1 MAKKGPPMLY
11 TRFYDHVLTEISAG
25 KVNDGI
31 NLLVGMLDTVDIGP
45 GSLAQ
50 AKRELSG
57 HSLARMLLEDPSV
70 ADAEARPN
78 DTAARIGMIG
88 CVPAGGQISS
98 TGRRLF
104 EVTSELTFARAL
116 RQRRDSFEQRFTRAW
131 QLGQKICV
139 LISGGADAASQL
151 SGADFSKAT
160 VIDADDAQRGLR
172 LAADNEQRF
181 DLILAPDLFDRTVE
195 PALAQILELMA
206 ASLSHNGGIIVAA
219 LLPHHLGAGWRSA
232 CLNWN
237 PHCHDEAAL
246 ARIAAKAGLTARTYR
261 DETDCI
267 LWGELGIHHGN

>member
-1 MAKKGPPMLY
+1 MLY
-11 TRFYDHVLTEISAG
+11 TRFYDQVLTEISAG

-78 DTAARIGMIG
+78 DTTVRIGMIG
-88 CVPAGGQISS
+88 RATTGSNISS

-104 EVTSELTFARAL
+104 EVTSDLTFARAL
-116 RQRRDSFEQRFTRAW
+116 RQRRESFEQRFTRAW

-151 SGADFSKAT
+151 SNADFSKAT
-160 VIDADDAQRGLR
+160 VIDADDAERGLR
-172 LAADNEQRF
+172 LAADEAQRF

-195 PALAQILELMA
+195 PELSNILKLS
-206 ASLSHNGGIIVAA
+206 ASCLGANGSIIVAA

-246 ARIAAKAGLTARTYR
+246 ARIAATAGLKLRAYR

-267 LWGELGIHHGN
+267 IWGELGTHHAN

>member
-1 MAKKGPPMLY
+1 MLY
-11 TRFYDHVLTEISAG
+11 TRFYDQVLTEISAG

-70 ADAEARPN
+70 ADAKARPN

-88 CVPAGGQISS
+88 RAAPGSDISS

-116 RQRRDSFEQRFTRAW
+116 RQRRESFETRFTRAW

-151 SGADFSKAT
+151 SNADFSKAT
-160 VIDADDAQRGLR
+160 VIDADDAERGLR
-172 LAADNEQRF
+172 LAADDAQRF

-195 PALAQILELMA
+195 PALSQILKLA
-206 ASLSHNGGIIVAA
+206 GASLNANGSIIVAA

-246 ARIAAKAGLTARTYR
+246 ARIASTAGLTARAYR

-267 LWGELGIHHGN
+267 IWGELGAHHGN

>member
-1 MAKKGPPMLY
+1 MLY
-11 TRFYDHVLTEISAG
+11 TRFYDQVLTEISAG

-88 CVPAGGQISS
+88 RATAEGKVSS

-116 RQRRDSFEQRFTRAW
+116 RQRRESFQQRFTRAW

-139 LISGGADAASQL
+139 LINGGADAASQL
-151 SGADFSKAT
+151 CNADFSKAT
-160 VIDADDAQRGLR
+160 VIDADDAVRGLR
-172 LAADNEQRF
+172 SAEDSAQRF
-181 DLILAPDLFDRTVE
+181 DLILAPDLFDRSVE
-195 PALAQILELMA
+195 SVLLDILKLAA
-206 ASLSHNGGIIVAA
+206 TSLNINGSIIVAA
-219 LLPHHLGAGWRSA
+219 LLPNHLGAGWRSA

-267 LWGELGIHHGN
+267 VWGELGTHHGN

>member
-1 MAKKGPPMLY
+1 MLY
-11 TRFYDHVLTEISAG
+11 TRFYDQVLTEITAG

-70 ADAEARPN
+70 ADAKARPG

-88 CVPAGGQISS
+88 YAAAGGEISS

-116 RQRRDSFEQRFTRAW
+116 RQRRESFEQRFTRAW

-139 LISGGADAASQL
+139 LISGGEDAACQL
-151 SGADFSKAT
+151 TGADFSKAT
-160 VIDADDAQRGLR
+160 VVDANDAALGLR
-172 LAADNEQRF
+172 VAADNAQQF
-181 DLILAPDLFDRTVE
+181 DLILAPDLFDRSVE
-195 PALAQILELMA
+195 PALSQILKIAGE
-206 ASLSHNGGIIVAA
+206 SLNINGSIIVAA
-219 LLPHHLGAGWRSA
+219 LLPHHLGSGWRSA

-246 ARIAAKAGLTARTYR
+246 ARIAAKAGLRSRTYR

-267 LWGELGIHHGN
+267 VWGELGTYHGN

>member
-1 MAKKGPPMLY
+1 MKNKGTTMLY
-11 TRFYDHVLTEISAG
+11 TRFYDQVLTEISAG

-57 HSLARMLLEDPSV
+57 HSLARMLLEDPTV
-70 ADAEARPN
+70 ADAKARPN

-88 CVPAGGQISS
+88 EAIAAGDISS

-116 RQRRDSFEQRFTRAW
+116 RQRRESFASRYTRAL
-131 QLGQKICV
+131 QLGQKVCV
-139 LISGGADAASQL
+139 LTDNPDDALDSADA
-151 SGADFSKAT
+151 
-160 VIDADDAQRGLR
+160 
-172 LAADNEQRF
+172 F
-181 DLILAPDLFDRTVE
+181 DLILAPDLFDQTVE
-195 PALAQILELMA
+195 SALSKFLKSA
-206 ASLSHNGGIIVAA
+206 AANLNTDGSIVVAA
-219 LLPHHLGAGWRSA
+219 LLPHHLGTGWRSV

-237 PHCHDEAAL
+237 PYCHDEDAF
-246 ARIAAKAGLTARTYR
+246 ARITAATGLNARTYR

-267 LWGELGIHHGN
+267 LWGELGASYYGN

>member
-1 MAKKGPPMLY
+1 MTKKGPAMLY
-11 TRFYDHVLTEISAG
+11 TRFYDQVLTEISAG
-25 KVNDGI
+25 KVNNGI

-78 DTAARIGMIG
+78 DISARIGMIG
-88 CVPAGGQISS
+88 RAVPGSEVSS

-116 RQRRDSFEQRFTRAW
+116 RQRRESFEQRFTRGW

-139 LISGGADAASQL
+139 LISGGADAASQM
-151 SGADFSKAT
+151 SNADYSKAT
-160 VIDADDAQRGLR
+160 VVDADDAERGLR
-172 LAADNEQRF
+172 LAEDSAQRF

-195 PALAQILELMA
+195 PELSNILKIAA
-206 ASLSHNGGIIVAA
+206 ASLNSNGSIIVAA

-246 ARIAAKAGLTARTYR
+246 VQIAAKAGLHARSYR

-267 LWGELGIHHGN
+267 LWGELGVHHGN

>member
-1 MAKKGPPMLY
+1 MTKKGPAMLY
-11 TRFYDHVLTEISAG
+11 TRFYDQVLTEISAG
-25 KVNDGI
+25 KVNNGI

-78 DTAARIGMIG
+78 DISARIGMIG
-88 CVPAGGQISS
+88 RAVPGSEVSS

-116 RQRRDSFEQRFTRAW
+116 RQRRESFEQRFTRGW

-139 LISGGADAASQL
+139 LISGGADAASQM
-151 SGADFSKAT
+151 SNADYSKAT
-160 VIDADDAQRGLR
+160 VVDADDAERGLR
-172 LAADNEQRF
+172 LAEYSAQRF

-195 PALAQILELMA
+195 PELSNILKIAA
-206 ASLSHNGGIIVAA
+206 ASLNSNGSIIVAA

-246 ARIAAKAGLTARTYR
+246 VQIAAKAGLHARSYR

-267 LWGELGIHHGN
+267 LWGELGVHHGN

>member
-1 MAKKGPPMLY
+1 MLY
-11 TRFYDHVLTEISAG
+11 TRFYDQVLTEISAG

-88 CVPAGGQISS
+88 RTATGSDISS

-104 EVTSELTFARAL
+104 EVTSELTIARAL
-116 RQRRDSFEQRFTRAW
+116 RQRRESFEQRFTRAW

-151 SGADFSKAT
+151 SNADFSKAT
-160 VIDADDAQRGLR
+160 VIDADDAEHGPW
-172 LAADNEQRF
+172 LAEDDAQRF
-181 DLILAPDLFDRTVE
+181 DLILAPDLFDCTVE
-195 PALAQILELMA
+195 PSLSNILKITT
-206 ASLSHNGGIIVAA
+206 ASLNINGSIIVAA

-237 PHCHDEAAL
+237 PHCHDEAGL
-246 ARIAAKAGLTARTYR
+246 ARIAAATGLSARTYR

-267 LWGELGIHHGN
+267 IWGELGANHGN

>member
-1 MAKKGPPMLY
+1 MLY
-11 TRFYDHVLTEISAG
+11 TRFYDQVLTEISAG

-57 HSLARMLLEDPSV
+57 HSLSRMLLEDPSV

-88 CVPAGGQISS
+88 RAGTDSDISS

-116 RQRRDSFEQRFTRAW
+116 RQRRISFEARSTRAS
-131 QLGQKICV
+131 QLGQNITLV
-139 LISGGADAASQL
+139 NNTADAERC
-151 SGADFSKAT
+151 
-160 VIDADDAQRGLR
+160 VR
-172 LAADNEQRF
+172 LAENDGQRF
-181 DLILAPDLFDRTVE
+181 DLILAPDLFDQTAE
-195 PALAQILELMA
+195 PALSHILK
-206 ASLSHNGGIIVAA
+206 SLATCLSANGSIIVAA
-219 LLPHHLGAGWRSA
+219 LLPNHLGAGWRSA

-246 ARIAAKAGLTARTYR
+246 ARIAASAGLSARTYR

-267 LWGELGIHHGN
+267 IWCELGADHGN

>member
-1 MAKKGPPMLY
+1 MLY
-11 TRFYDHVLTEISAG
+11 TRFYDQVLTEISAG

-57 HSLARMLLEDPSV
+57 HSLAQMLLEDPSV

-78 DTAARIGMIG
+78 DTSARISMIG
-88 CVPAGGQISS
+88 RAAAGSEVSS

-104 EVTSELTFARAL
+104 EATSELTFARAL
-116 RQRRDSFEQRFTRAW
+116 RQRRESFEQRFTRAW
-131 QLGQKICV
+131 QLGQKICA
-139 LISGGADAASQL
+139 LISGGADAACQL

-160 VIDADDAQRGLR
+160 VIDADDAERGLR
-172 LAADNEQRF
+172 LAAADAQRF

-195 PALAQILELMA
+195 PALSNILKLA
-206 ASLSHNGGIIVAA
+206 ASCLNANGSIIVAA

-246 ARIAAKAGLTARTYR
+246 TRIAANTGLHARTYR

-267 LWGELGIHHGN
+267 IWGELGTHHGN

>member
-1 MAKKGPPMLY
+1 MLY
-11 TRFYDHVLTEISAG
+11 TRFYDQVLTEISAG

-57 HSLARMLLEDPSV
+57 HSLSRMLLEDPSV

-88 CVPAGGQISS
+88 RAAAGGDVSS

-104 EVTSELTFARAL
+104 EATSELTFARAL
-116 RQRRDSFEQRFTRAW
+116 RQRRESFEQRFTRAW
-131 QLGQKICV
+131 QMGQKICV
-139 LISGGADAASQL
+139 LTNDGDNAI
-151 SGADFSKAT
+151 FSKAT
-160 VIDADDAQRGLR
+160 VINIADAEHSLCAAAGDA
-172 LAADNEQRF
+172 QRF
-181 DLILAPDLFDRTVE
+181 DLILAPDLLDCTVE
-195 PALAQILELMA
+195 PALSNILKIA
-206 ASLSHNGGIIVAA
+206 SASLNINGSIIVAA

-237 PHCHDEAAL
+237 PHCHDEAPL
-246 ARIAAKAGLTARTYR
+246 ARIAANAGLKSRTYR

-267 LWGELGIHHGN
+267 IWAELGASHGN

>member
-1 MAKKGPPMLY
+1 MLY
-11 TRFYDHVLTEISAG
+11 TRFYDQVLTEITAG
-25 KVNDGI
+25 KVSDGI

-57 HSLARMLLEDPSV
+57 HSLARMLLEDPTI

-78 DTAARIGMIG
+78 DVTARIGMIG
-88 CVPAGGQISS
+88 EATPATDISS

-104 EVTSELTFARAL
+104 EVTRELTFARAL
-116 RQRRDSFEQRFTRAW
+116 RQRREGFAARYAR
-131 QLGQKICV
+131 
-139 LISGGADAASQL
+139 ASQL
-151 SGADFSKAT
+151 RQKVCVLTEHHEDTLDSAG
-160 VIDADDAQRGLR
+160 
-172 LAADNEQRF
+172 EF
-181 DLILAPDLFDRTVE
+181 DLILAPDLFDHSIE
-195 PALAQILELMA
+195 AALSNILKSA
-206 ASLSHNGGIIVAA
+206 ATSLSANGTIIAAA

-246 ARIAAKAGLTARTYR
+246 ARIAANAELSARTYR

-267 LWGELGIHHGN
+267 IWGELGARHGG